1 MSSICTSGNFTIVRT
16 FLQSCRWKI
25 YETFHNTWWYSS
37 IATFSYGSRYSRM
50 DQVKFVEESL
60 QKIWS
65 DMVCYGL
72 SAQADHI
79 ILNFLKAVFHKFYL
93 VYSWIPWP
101 TYLTIL
107 SIAMS
112 GWKLLNQLVEN
123 ICLLTWRLG
132 SVCGTLHMELMCKSI
147 FYLIYIVNGFMHN
160 IEKIPK
166 HTLKILWCEHDKVFK
181 ICLGNFCMKR
191 LCIKRLTSLSSTPQG
206 LFLVLKT
213 G

>member
-1 MSSICTSGNFTIVRT
+1 MSSIGTSGNFTIVRT

-101 TYLTIL
+101 TYLSIL
-107 SIAMS
+107 SIS
-112 GWKLLNQLVEN
+112 YEWVE
-123 ICLLTWRLG
+123 IVEPARRE
-132 SVCGTLHMELMCKSI
+132 HM
-147 FYLIYIVNGFMHN
+147 FAN
-160 IEKIPK
+160 
-166 HTLKILWCEHDKVFK
+166 
-181 ICLGNFCMKR
+181 
-191 LCIKRLTSLSSTPQG
+191 
-206 LFLVLKT
+206 LKT
-213 G
+213 GQCLWDPPHGVNV